1 MTYHSDWSTVRLLFY
16 LLYVIVIVQTR
27 PRNDHDEDVQH
38 NKHDIEL
45 NSAIEKSFSW
55 VELFTAVES
64 TPSPASPQ
72 TEKTPSP
79 ASTKPRVQERDMH
92 AGVVVGRELLGTGAQ
107 LHKDICGTRPAQEQ
121 SFGTRRIIGGE
132 PAEPG
137 EFPWQVGLIRIPSS
151 RVKEKPVLTCGGALL
166 STHSVLTACHCL
178 KLPANR
184 YEVSL
189 GRISS
194 AVDEED
200 CHEQRFHVVEYFKH
214 PKFNPDTLQ
223 NDVAVLSIRS
233 KYGQGVWWND
243 WVLPICLP
251 HPHYHQ
257 LYTPGT
263 EGVVTGWGLLEE
275 EDKYMSLNLQHV
287 EVPITSLD
295 YCNEAYT
302 GLTTLLESQVCAGD
316 REGGRD
322 ACAGD
327 SGGPLA
333 VKDVSDD
340 RFYLAGLVSFGMG
353 CGRPEYP
360 GVYSRV
366 DYYTPWVLTIV
377 SHIEQVGS
385 VLPTVIQSMHT
396 SSQPTTTTRPTT
408 TTTTRT
414 TTTTVR
420 TTTRSARVFTT
431 MTTPSMH
438 ELGPV
443 CQGSKKWAVCSIRGQ
458 VIRVISGS
466 YGRPAGSSECAGMLV
481 PWYMRREC
489 SLPSAG
495 VELARACNGKRTC
508 RITTRVGK
516 DDIFSR
522 NPCIRQRPFVTME
535 FMCEAGRGNT
545 LRSFSE
551 EEEDIHAEEGIEED
565 EVNRLSDDEKYT
577 NYVRF

>member
-1 MTYHSDWSTVRLLFY
+1 MIYYSEWAILRLVFY
-16 LLYVIVIVQTR
+16 LIYVVVMVQTR
-27 PRNDHDEDVQH
+27 PRNDHDDVDQH
-38 NKHDIEL
+38 NNKHDFEL
-45 NSAIEKSFSW
+45 NSAIERSFSW
-55 VELFTAVES
+55 IELFTAVES

-72 TEKTPSP
+72 PI
-79 ASTKPRVQERDMH
+79 VQERDMH

-107 LHKDICGTRPAQEQ
+107 LHKDICGTRPAQGQ

-137 EFPWQVGLIRIPSS
+137 EFPWQVGLIRTPSS
-151 RVKEKPVLTCGGALL
+151 RVNESPVLTCGGALI

-184 YEVSL
+184 YEVWL

-194 AVDEED
+194 VVDEED
-200 CHEQRFHVVEYFKH
+200 CHEQRFIVVEYFKH

-233 KYGQGVWWND
+233 KYGQGVKWTD

-251 HPHYHQ
+251 HPHYQQ

-263 EGVVTGWGLLEE
+263 QGVVAGWGLLQE
-275 EDKYMSLNLQHV
+275 EDKFMSLNLQHV
-287 EVPITSLD
+287 EVPIVSLVN
-295 YCNEAYT
+295 CNEAYT
-302 GLTTLLESQVCAGD
+302 GLTTLLESQICAGD

-333 VKDVSDD
+333 VKDTSDN
-340 RFYLAGLVSFGMG
+340 RFYLAGVVSFGMG

-366 DYYTPWVLTIV
+366 DYFTPWVLTIV

-385 VLPTVIQSMHT
+385 VLPRVIQSMHT

-408 TTTTRT
+408 TTTTKT

-420 TTTRSARVFTT
+420 TTTRSPRVFST
-431 MTTPSMH
+431 MTPPSVH
-438 ELGPV
+438 EIGPL
-443 CQGSKKWAVCSIRGQ
+443 CQGSNKWAICSSRGQ
-458 VIRVISGS
+458 VIRVLSGS
-466 YGRPAGSSECAGMLV
+466 YGRPAGSSECAGMLI
-481 PWYMRREC
+481 PWYMRRDC

-508 RITTRVGK
+508 RISTRDGK
-516 DDIFSR
+516 DGIFSR
-522 NPCIRQRPFVTME
+522 NPCIRQRPFVTIE
-535 FMCEAGRGNT
+535 FMCEARRGNMMK
-545 LRSFSE
+545 SFSDE
-551 EEEDIHAEEGIEED
+551 DEDIYAEELINDED
-565 EVNRLSDDEKYT
+565 NRVSDEKYT
-577 NYVRF
+577 NYVKV